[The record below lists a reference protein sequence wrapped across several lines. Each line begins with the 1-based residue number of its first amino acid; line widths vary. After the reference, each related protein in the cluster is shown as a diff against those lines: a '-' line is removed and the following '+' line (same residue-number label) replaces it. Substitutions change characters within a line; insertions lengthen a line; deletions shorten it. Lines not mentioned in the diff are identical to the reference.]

1 MKIKFL
7 FSALAAIT
15 LISFSCEKENKCKE
29 DINPDCYYTM
39 DYNPVCGCNGKTF
52 SNSSH
57 AACSGIS
64 EYTEGECK

>member
-7 FSALAAIT
+7 FSALISIS
-15 LISFSCEKENKCKE
+15 LMSFSCEKVKDCKE
-29 DINPDCYYTM
+29 NVDPNCLYTM
-39 DYNPVCGCNGKTF
+39 VYDPVCGCNGKTY

>member
-1 MKIKFL
+1 M
-7 FSALAAIT
+7 
-15 LISFSCEKENKCKE
+15 SFSCEKVKDCKE
-29 DINPDCYYTM
+29 NVDPNCLYTM
-39 DYNPVCGCNGKTF
+39 VYDPVCGCNGKTY